1 MFLIIYNHATFF
13 SNFSMQFFHK
23 IPKIQYLYMSYN
35 FSFVQLSDHIFPES
49 KFLVF
54 FFVRHEKWAQKKTV
68 FIKNTVFLTYR
79 LNQIFLYFRRK

>member
-1 MFLIIYNHATFF
+1 MFLIIYNHTTFF

-54 FFVRHEKWAQKKTV
+54 FFVRHEKWAQKRLYSQR
-68 FIKNTVFLTYR
+68 IQSFLLTD
-79 LNQIFLYFRRK
+79 